1 MTDIGKGQAFLCI
14 LVYIQHKIIGKIG
27 PSLRIFFL
35 GNRIILCLLGHFPE
49 ALLPCNLGI
58 GVNLCVFRQILRVQP
73 LQLLLHIQI
82 SVKDDI
88 GIGRMIVTRM
98 KSLKS
103 LISQIRN
110 VFGIPAGFVSI
121 SSIRKKRMKNI
132 TFQHRFRFGKGPSH
146 LIVNH
151 PAVA

>member
-1 MTDIGKGQAFLCI
+1 MTDIEKGQAFLCI
-14 LVYIQHKIIGKIG
+14 LVYIQHEIIGKIG
-27 PSLRIFFL
+27 LSLRIFFL
-35 GNRIILCLLGHFPE
+35 GNRIILCLFGHFPE

-82 SVKDDI
+82 SVQDDI
-88 GIGRMIVTRM
+88 GIGRMVVTRM

-121 SSIRKKRMKNI
+121 SGIREKRVENI
-132 TFQHRFRFGKGPSH
+132 AFQHRFRIGKSTTH
-146 LIVNH
+146 LVIH
-151 PAVA
+151 HSAIA